1 MILWLAG
8 LAIVALVVFF
18 MMSTNKNNKVH
29 QKRLEE
35 IQKRLKEK
43 ENEKL

>member
-1 MILWLAG
+1 MMIWLVG
-8 LAIVALVVFF
+8 LAIVALVVYF
-18 MMSTNKNNKVH
+18 MMSSNKNNKAH

>member
-8 LAIVALVVFF
+8 LAIVVLVVFF
-18 MMSTNKNNKVH
+18 ITSTNKNNKAH
-29 QKRLEE
+29 QKRLDE

>member
-8 LAIVALVVFF
+8 LAIVVLVVYF
-18 MMSTNKNNKVH
+18 MMTANKNNKAH

>member
-1 MILWLAG
+1 MILMLTLFAF
-8 LAIVALVVFF
+8 LLPLIYFLLYQKNQ
-18 MMSTNKNNKVH
+18 NKSH